1 MIRLFIMTLFFSVSS
16 LFAADL
22 VVEKPVLTLDGA
34 KIIAENAA
42 VKAKK
47 EKWNVI
53 IAIVDSHGYLMYLE
67 RMDGAQLGSLDIA
80 IDKAK
85 TSVLYARS
93 TKVFEDRVKSGDTPV
108 SMLANVVAFDG
119 GLPIKVNGHII
130 GSIGVSGVRSSQDAE
145 IAQAGIDAFL
155 ASLEK

>member
-1 MIRLFIMTLFFSVSS
+1 MKKTIRLFIAALLLSSSS

-34 KIIAENAA
+34 KIIAEHAA
-42 VKAKK
+42 IKAKQ

-53 IAIVDSHGYLMYLE
+53 IAVVDSHGYLMYLE

-108 SMLANVVAFDG
+108 SMLANIVAFDG
-119 GLPIKVNGHII
+119 GLPIKVGDHI
-130 GSIGVSGVRSSQDAE
+130 VVWLFD
-145 IAQAGIDAFL
+145 
-155 ASLEK
+155 